1 MYLFCAGLLG
11 AKNME
16 MDKTQFL
23 PSRISQH
30 KGKTNGQPK
39 QVLGPKHNPVSL
51 SGEFKE
57 MSSTIKIKT

>member
-1 MYLFCAGLLG
+1 
-11 AKNME
+11 ME

-39 QVLGPKHNPVSL
+39 QVLGPKRNPVSL

-57 MSSTIKIKT
+57 MSSAIKIKT